1 MRRFAWLCVAA
12 GLLVGCAA
20 APAIQSDAER
30 RACDELIRAMREA
43 WDLRP
48 GTVVQRERYDGRLS
62 PEAAQF
68 ALRRGLRANVTGDGA
83 GGYTFFPVLNP
94 FTLLAA
100 AGIDPDKPPGISISG
115 YRDYMAVRSPSQRAD
130 VVELGRRCEWE

>member
-20 APAIQSDAER
+20 APAIQSDADR

-43 WDLRP
+43 WALRP

-62 PEAAQF
+62 PG
-68 ALRRGLRANVTGDGA
+68 R
-83 GGYTFFPVLNP
+83 
-94 FTLLAA
+94 
-100 AGIDPDKPPGISISG
+100 
-115 YRDYMAVRSPSQRAD
+115 AVRPSAWASGQCDR
-130 VVELGRRCEWE
+130 GRCWRLHVLSCLEPLHASRGGWD